1 MIALDLFAGV
11 GWALACRELG
21 IHERGVD
28 NAQAV
33 LATRENAGMETIYQ
47 DVWDGLLGVHGV
59 GRYTLLIASPPCQ
72 TFSPAGKGAGRKAL
86 DQVLA
91 AIRDGLYRDPVALH
105 QLTVLLD
112 PRTAL
117 VLTPLAHVYRDR
129 PQYVV
134 LEQVTPVLPV
144 WEAYAAVMRELGYSV
159 VTGILNAEQYG
170 VPQTR
175 RRAIL
180 IARRDGIAAGMPEPT
195 HSKYYSQDPNRLDI
209 GVAKWVS
216 MAEALGFAGF
226 EARKVM
232 GKGMVDRHG
241 DRPGRDAMEPAFTVR
256 ASAGGMEPGGF
267 VLVGNQRPERA
278 SGGYQERSVLRP
290 AQTITSGSR
299 SWTFQRRGLG
309 DRPSPTITGG
319 GTDTG
324 GAEPIAKLARYTSL
338 PSWEGGTHRL
348 LPEEA
353 AVLQSFPYDFEWAG
367 NKGQK
372 FLQIGNAVPP
382 LLGRHV
388 LSAAL
393 AGAVD
398 DLAEVAA

>member
-11 GWALACRELG
+11 GWALACRVLG
-21 IHERGVD
+21 ITDRGVD
-28 NAQAV
+28 NAKTIV
-33 LATRENAGMETIYQ
+33 ETRRRAGLETVYN
-47 DVWDGLLGVHGV
+47 DVWDGLFGVYGV
-59 GRYTLLIASPPCQ
+59 GRYDILIASPPCQ
-72 TFSPAGKGAGRKAL
+72 TFSQSGKRAGSKAL
-86 DQVLA
+86 TEVLA
-91 AIRDGLYRDPVALH
+91 AIHAGLYRDPVALH
-105 QLTVLLD
+105 ALTVSLD

-144 WEAYAAVMRELGYSV
+144 WEAYGAVMRELGYSV
-159 VTGILNAEQYG
+159 VTGVLNAEQYG

-180 IARRDGIAAGMPEPT
+180 IARRDGIRAAMPEPT
-195 HSKYYSQDPNRLDI
+195 HSRYYSQDPNRLDL

-216 MAEALGFAGF
+216 MAEALGYAGF
-226 EARKVM
+226 EAKKVM
-232 GKGMVDRHG
+232 GKGMVERHG
-241 DRPGRDAMEPAFTVR
+241 ERPGRDALEPAFTVR

-267 VLVGNQRPERA
+267 VLVGNQRP
-278 SGGYQERSVLRP
+278 SGGDGGYQERSVHRP

-299 SWTFQRRGLG
+299 SWTFERRGLS

-319 GTDTG
+319 GTETG

-338 PSWEGGTHRL
+338 PTWEGGTHRL

-353 AVLQSFPYDFEWAG
+353 AVLQSFPGDFDWAG
-367 NKGQK
+367 TKTQK

-382 LLGRHV
+382 LLGQHV
-388 LSAAL
+388 LAAAT
-393 AGAVD
+393 AGVREMPTA
-398 DLAEVAA
+398 VAA